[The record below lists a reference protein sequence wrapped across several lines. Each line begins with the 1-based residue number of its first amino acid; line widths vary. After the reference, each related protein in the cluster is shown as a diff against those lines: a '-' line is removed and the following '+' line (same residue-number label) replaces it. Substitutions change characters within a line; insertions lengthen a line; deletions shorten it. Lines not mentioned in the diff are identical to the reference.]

1 MLGTYYCWRPVSDGY
16 ECLQLLEQNG
26 GFGNNG
32 AQPPMQIHNVHNNA
46 GKAGFYLFLDDS
58 AALSELKCLPQQSIG
73 VVEFVILF
81 TSGIEQVVCLL
92 SHL

>member
-1 MLGTYYCWRPVSDGY
+1 MLDGY

-46 GKAGFYLFLDDS
+46 GERT
-58 AALSELKCLPQQSIG
+58 ALPCPNSSLG
-73 VVEFVILF
+73 
-81 TSGIEQVVCLL
+81 
-92 SHL
+92 